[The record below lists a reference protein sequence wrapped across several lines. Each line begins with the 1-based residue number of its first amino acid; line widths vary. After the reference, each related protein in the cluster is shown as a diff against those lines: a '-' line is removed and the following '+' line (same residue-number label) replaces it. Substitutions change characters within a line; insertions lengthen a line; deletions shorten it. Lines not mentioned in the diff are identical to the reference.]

1 MTCESKYFVYAL
13 VDPFNNYP
21 FYIGKGCGDRPYKHL
36 DGRDNGNIAKV
47 KYIQNIRNLGEE
59 PSVQII
65 KDNMFE
71 KDAYDFESAVIKY
84 MRECKYFPFVTNTV
98 GVKRP
103 PSRRGVK
110 WKPESIAKRSKTLK
124 SKYASG
130 EIVKTIS
137 NEQKKRI
144 SLKLT
149 GRKLTEEHKKNIAKA
164 QTEKRFE
171 IQDIDAL
178 REEYLVSNISRKTLA
193 KKYGCSE
200 AVLKRILSEN
210 NIRKYKKGL

>member
-36 DGRDNGNIAKV
+36 DGRDNG
-47 KYIQNIRNLGEE
+47 
-59 PSVQII
+59 
-65 KDNMFE
+65 
-71 KDAYDFESAVIKY
+71 
-84 MRECKYFPFVTNTV
+84 
-98 GVKRP
+98 
-103 PSRRGVK
+103 
-110 WKPESIAKRSKTLK
+110 
-124 SKYASG
+124 
-130 EIVKTIS
+130 
-137 NEQKKRI
+137 
-144 SLKLT
+144 
-149 GRKLTEEHKKNIAKA
+149 NIAKA